1 MTATNTKIL
10 DEEIAVESS
19 VKLNGIFMYSTLPI
33 WLAAL
38 ALIIVGVLILVSIF
52 SKKGEP
58 VPRKL
63 AVQRPRVPI
72 GIDRSRVKSRY
83 LGMLKN
89 LEYRL
94 REGEIGFR
102 PAYQELSKILRDF
115 VKEIGGLD
123 ITNCTLSQIREKNI
137 PVLTKLIETFYE
149 PEFAVE
155 TDDDVFEAL
164 ENVVKVIEG
173 WN

>member
-1 MTATNTKIL
+1 LTATNTKIL
-10 DEEIAVESS
+10 DEEITVESS

-33 WLAAL
+33 WLAAI
-38 ALIIVGVLILVSIF
+38 ALITVGVIILVSIL
-52 SKKGEP
+52 SRKGEP
-58 VPRKL
+58 APRRVA
-63 AVQRPRVPI
+63 AVRPRVPI
-72 GIDRSRVKSRY
+72 GTDRMRVKSRY
-83 LGMLKN
+83 LGLLKD

-94 REGEIGFR
+94 REGGIEFR

-123 ITNCTLSQIREKNI
+123 ITRCTLSQIREKNI
-137 PVLTKLIETFYE
+137 PVLTRLIETFYE

>member
-10 DEEIAVESS
+10 DEEITVESS

-33 WLAAL
+33 WLAAI
-38 ALIIVGVLILVSIF
+38 ALITVGVIILVSIL
-52 SKKGEP
+52 SRKGEP
-58 VPRKL
+58 APRRVA
-63 AVQRPRVPI
+63 AVRPRVPI
-72 GIDRSRVKSRY
+72 GTDRMRVKSRY
-83 LGMLKN
+83 LGLLKD

-94 REGEIGFR
+94 REGGIEFR

-123 ITNCTLSQIREKNI
+123 ITRCTLSQIREKNI
-137 PVLTKLIETFYE
+137 PVLTRLIETFYE